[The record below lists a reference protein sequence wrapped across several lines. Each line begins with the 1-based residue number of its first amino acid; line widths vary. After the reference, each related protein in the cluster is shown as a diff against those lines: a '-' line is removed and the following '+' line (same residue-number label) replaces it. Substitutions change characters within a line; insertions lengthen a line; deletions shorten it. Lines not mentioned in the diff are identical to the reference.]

1 MLSIEKIER
10 RARQLLKDAAIEEPP
25 IDVRAVARF
34 LKATLRPVSADEDIS
49 GAILREGN
57 HIIIGVNAAHH
68 PNRKRFTIA
77 HELGHLVLH
86 DAAVQVDHRF
96 TQVVSRDE
104 IQLAALRSRISSEAV
119 DPHEIEAN
127 RFAAALL
134 MPADFLEKSL
144 QTSKLPLGEKAI
156 ARLATEYNV
165 SVKAMTFRLVNL
177 GVPVDMDVAG

>member
-1 MLSIEKIER
+1 MLSVEKIER
-10 RARQLLKDAAIEEPP
+10 RARQLLKEAGIEKPP
-25 IDVRAVARF
+25 IDVRALARF

-49 GAILREGN
+49 GAIVREGSR
-57 HIIIGVNAAHH
+57 ITIGVNAAHH

-119 DPHEIEAN
+119 DPREIEAN

-134 MPADFLEKSL
+134 MPVDFLEASL
-144 QTSKLPLGEKAI
+144 EAHKLPLRDKDI
-156 ARLATEYNV
+156 ARLATEYSV